1 MRNMLIA
8 LIKRQIIVT
17 LIAAALMAVF
27 FGMNG
32 AISATCGGFAVVLG
46 SLAASLKLRKIW
58 HVADKTA
65 TGALGS
71 LLMAE
76 VIKIVIIA
84 ITLLI
89 VFKVYKQLVPMALIA
104 GLAASAIL
112 SGASVLAIDKT
123 GLENN

>member
-1 MRNMLIA
+1 MRDMLIA
-8 LIKRQIIVT
+8 LMKRQVLVT
-17 LIAAALMAVF
+17 LVAAALMAIF
-27 FGMNG
+27 FGING
-32 AISATCGGFAVVLG
+32 AVSAACGGFAVVLG

-76 VIKIVIIA
+76 VIKIVVIA
-84 ITLLI
+84 IALLV

-104 GLAASAIL
+104 GLAAAAIL
-112 SGASVLAIDKT
+112 SGASVLVIDKSSN
-123 GLENN
+123 E